1 MSDLKYQW
9 GHREEPVIL
18 LGLPAAFQAASLHP
32 SPAPLQSVFALSHPG
47 YPCLPPHTCTR
58 AHTRAHQ
65 FPARK
70 INSLEGNTAPKLVQA
85 LWTGETACAGRT
97 GAVSELEGAVLG
109 WGSCGATCCGCRLA
123 LPRGITFWSFSF
135 T

>member
-9 GHREEPVIL
+9 GHREGPVIL

-47 YPCLPPHTCTR
+47 YPCLPPHTRTR
-58 AHTRAHQ
+58 AHTHAHQ

-85 LWTGETACAGRT
+85 ERLGRLPVQAGQVLCQGLRVLCWAG
-97 GAVSELEGAVLG
+97 GAVGLRAVGAG
-109 WGSCGATCCGCRLA
+109 
-123 LPRGITFWSFSF
+123 
-135 T
+135 